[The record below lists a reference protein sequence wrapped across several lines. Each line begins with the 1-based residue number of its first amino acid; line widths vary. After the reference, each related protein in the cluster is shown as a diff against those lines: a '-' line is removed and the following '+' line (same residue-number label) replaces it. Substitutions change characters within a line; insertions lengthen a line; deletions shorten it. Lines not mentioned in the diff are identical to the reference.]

1 MGRVADL
8 FFRASPQQAAF
19 FDFAESGNGH
29 CALEAC
35 AGSGK
40 TTTLLKALPRM
51 HGTKFMGAFNKAIA
65 TELDRRVSRDGHRH
79 TVTASTMHSAGFTAW
94 RQRHPKAQLLQ
105 NKTRNLCR
113 QILTQARNPAWEG
126 CIDYACNMVS
136 FAQNAGL
143 GLTEPRDLQDD
154 QLWLAVSAHFD
165 ADRALPESRTERSA
179 IHLAQQLMARSLENC
194 PEAVTFDEML
204 YAPIHFGARVTRYDC
219 VLIDEA
225 QDSSVPRIE
234 LAARMAE
241 GGRLFAV
248 GDRHQSI
255 YGFAGADASAM
266 ENIIER
272 FDCAVLPL
280 SVSFRCPQA
289 VVLYAQ
295 QFVGLHIEAALD
307 APMGIARRVC
317 DPAWMIRE
325 TLRPDD
331 AILCRFN
338 APLVALAFKFLRD
351 GVPCRMAGRA
361 DLGAGLKKLAHRWG
375 SRSLN
380 QLEARL
386 QEWVAEEQRIA
397 ELRDK
402 PERAETALDMV
413 QTLQIVMDRCREQ
426 KQHSVAELLA
436 EIERLF
442 ATPDQPALLL
452 SSIHRAKGKEWQR
465 VFWLQ
470 HSRRPPRQAWQQRQ
484 ELNLSYVAAT
494 RAKQELVLV
503 KDEASPW
510 PGST

>member
-1 MGRVADL
+1 MERIADL
-8 FFRASPQQAAF
+8 LFRASPQQRAF
-19 FDFAESGNGH
+19 FDFADSGNGH

-51 HGTKFMGAFNKAIA
+51 RGTKFMGAFNKAIA
-65 TELDRRVSRDGHRH
+65 IELDRRVRLDGHRH

-94 RQRHPKAQLLQ
+94 RQRHPKTQLAQ
-105 NKTRNLCR
+105 NKTRKLCR
-113 QILTQARNPAWEG
+113 EIVAQARNPNWEG
-126 CIDYACNMVS
+126 CIDYACNMVG

-143 GLTEPRDLQDD
+143 GLIEPRDIRDD
-154 QLWLAVSAHFD
+154 QLWQAVSSHFD
-165 ADRALPESRTERSA
+165 ADRALPENRTERSG
-179 IHLAQQLMARSLENC
+179 IQLAQRLMERSLENC

-204 YAPIHFGARVTRYDC
+204 YAPIHFGVRVTRHDC

-295 QFVGLHIEAALD
+295 QFVGLHIEAAPD
-307 APMGIARRVC
+307 APMGIARRVF
-317 DPAWMIRE
+317 DPAWMTRE

-338 APLVALAFKFLRD
+338 APLAALAFQFLRD
-351 GVPCRMAGRA
+351 GIPCRMAGRA
-361 DLGAGLKKLAHRWG
+361 DLGAGLKKLVRRWD
-375 SRSLN
+375 SRSLDE
-380 QLEARL
+380 LEARL
-386 QEWVAEEQRIA
+386 QDWLAEEQRIA

-402 PERAETALDMV
+402 PERAETAQDMV
-413 QTLQIVMDRCREQ
+413 QTLQIIMDRCREQ
-426 KQHSVAELLA
+426 KQHSVDDLLA

-442 ATPDQPALLL
+442 ATPDQPALVL
-452 SSIHRAKGKEWQR
+452 SSIHRAKGKEWPR

-470 HSRRPPRQAWQQRQ
+470 HSRRRPPRQEWQQRQ

-503 KDEASPW
+503 GDEAAEPHH
-510 PGST
+510 